1 MSTTPAAAAATASSG
16 TQTPEQSAQEV
27 IGTIPDKDARA
38 TSGNVSA
45 EDTSVDTEEASTE
58 ELEEVVGSKDATA
71 AEKKEAAIELKKR
84 MKFRVN
90 GREVEKEIDLS
101 DEESLQELLQKGFA
115 ADERFQS
122 ASAMEKR
129 MRQFA
134 ELMQNDPY
142 EALIAAGH
150 DPDKLTEA
158 YMKKRVEE
166 LSKSPEQ
173 LKLEQLQKEIEKERK
188 ERQRLEEEKLTAEQA
203 KVESEYSRQLDEEI
217 TSALATSELPKS
229 AYVVKRIAENLMI
242 GIEQGN
248 EDIQVQDVLPLV
260 EKQIREEIQQM
271 LQVMPEEVIERF
283 LGDNVTGKLRKRRL
297 AQAKAS
303 KAPETASSVKATGQ
317 TEINK
322 TKAKE
327 SEAKPVKAADFFK
340 NF

>member
-1 MSTTPAAAAATASSG
+1 MSTQAPAAGAATANSG

-27 IGTIPDKDARA
+27 MDSIPSKDAQSA
-38 TSGNVSA
+38 SGNISVS
-45 EDTSVDTEEASTE
+45 EEVDTEEASTE
-58 ELEEVVGSKDATA
+58 ELEEVVDSKDATA
-71 AEKKEAAIELKKR
+71 AEKKEAVAELKRR
-84 MKFRVN
+84 MKFKVN

-101 DEESLQELLQKGFA
+101 DEDALQELLQKGFA

-122 ASAMEKR
+122 ASAIEKR
-129 MRQFA
+129 MREFA
-134 ELMQNDPY
+134 ALMQQDPI

-188 ERQRLEEEKLTAEQA
+188 ERQRLEEEKLTVEQQ
-203 KVESEYSRQLDEEI
+203 KVEAEYSRQLDEEI
-217 TSALATSELPKS
+217 TDALTKSELPKS

-248 EDIQVQDVLPLV
+248 EDISVQDVLPLV
-260 EKQIREEIQQM
+260 ERQIREEIRQM
-271 LQVMPEEVIERF
+271 LDVMPEEVIERF
-283 LGDNVTGKLRKRRL
+283 LGEGVTGKLRKRRL
-297 AQAKAS
+297 AQAKAT
-303 KAPETASSVKATGQ
+303 KTPEGASAIKSTGQ

-322 TKAKE
+322 TKEKQA
-327 SEAKPVKAADFFK
+327 EAKPVKAADFFK